1 MDGWSNRS
9 INEPFYDIFISDQV
23 EVLFDD
29 GVKYTAPI
37 SDVRK
42 RVSFILRQVIL
53 LIVSDT
59 ILEDSSI
66 YSN

>member
-1 MDGWSNRS
+1 M
-9 INEPFYDIFISDQV
+9 IIILISDQV

-29 GVKYTAPI
+29 GIKYTAPI

-59 ILEDSSI
+59 IFRA
-66 YSN
+66 